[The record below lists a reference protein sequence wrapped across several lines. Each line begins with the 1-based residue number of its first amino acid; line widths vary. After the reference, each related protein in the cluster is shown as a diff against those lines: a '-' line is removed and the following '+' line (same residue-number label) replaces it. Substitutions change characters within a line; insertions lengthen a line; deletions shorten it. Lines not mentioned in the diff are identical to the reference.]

1 MAPIFTGSK
10 FGFGGGA
17 AGPAGPFSATGGT
30 KISEPDGYTYH
41 YFTASGPNPFNVSQ
55 ISEPGSVDYVIIG
68 SGGAGCGQPAGN
80 NYGGGGGGAGG
91 VRTGSITASVQN
103 YTFNVAGIT
112 TALSANY
119 LGVMGSPSSAFGVD
133 AQGGGSGGGYA
144 QATVETNG
152 GSGGGQ
158 SSYEPTVGLGNRVTG
173 TTTPAPAQGNNG
185 GTLGSAPNTASGGGG
200 GAGGV
205 GGNSSGATGG
215 AGGNGTAFPTWTI
228 PPSYGTP
235 GPNGSLRYFAGGGG
249 GGGNSAA
256 GLGSYG
262 GGGAGASSASAT
274 PGTVN
279 TGGGGGSTGGNGT
292 LNGGSGG
299 SGIIIVRYLT

>member
-10 FGFGGGA
+10 FGFGRSADA
-17 AGPAGPFSATGGT
+17 ATTLGFSATGGT

-55 ISEPGSVDYVIIG
+55 ISESGSVDYVIIG
-68 SGGAGCGQPAGN
+68 SGGAGCGQPSGN

-112 TALSANY
+112 TALSTSY
-119 LGVMGSPSSAFGVD
+119 SGVMGSPSSAFGVE
-133 AQGGGSGGGYA
+133 AQGGGSGGGYN
-144 QATVETNG
+144 QPLPETNG

-158 SSYEPTVGLGNRVTG
+158 SNYTASVGLGNRVTG
-173 TTTPAPAQGNNG
+173 TTTPAPAQGNDG
-185 GTLGSAPNTASGGGG
+185 GGNASTSSGGGG

-205 GGNSSGATGG
+205 GGDANSATGG

-249 GGGNSAA
+249 GGGNSNG

-262 GGGAGASSASAT
+262 GGGAGAASANAT

-279 TGGGGGSTGGNGT
+279 TGGGGGSTGGNGS
-292 LNGGSGG
+292 LSGGDGG

>member
-1 MAPIFTGSK
+1 MAPFFTGITRGIGGAG
-10 FGFGGGA
+10 FGNMRGFGGRI
-17 AGPAGPFSATGGT
+17 FATGGT

-41 YFTASGPNPFNVSQ
+41 YFTTAGPNPFNVSGNP
-55 ISEPGSVDYVIIG
+55 ITVDYIIIG
-68 SGGAGCGQPAGN
+68 SGGAGCGQPGGN

-119 LGVMGSPSSAFGVD
+119 LGVMGSPSSAFGVE

-144 QATVETNG
+144 QPLPETNG

-158 SSYEPTVGLGNRVTG
+158 SNYTASVGLGNRVTG
-173 TTTPAPAQGNNG
+173 TTTPAPAQGNDG
-185 GTLGSAPNTASGGGG
+185 GGPASAASGGGG
-200 GAGGV
+200 GAGSV
-205 GGNSSGATGG
+205 GGNATPGTGG

-235 GPNGSLRYFAGGGG
+235 GPSTPLRYFAGGGG
-249 GGGNSAA
+249 GGGNSA
-256 GLGSYG
+256 GGTSSYG
-262 GGGAGASSASAT
+262 GGGAGSAGTSANS
-274 PGTVN
+274 GTIN
-279 TGGGGGSTGGNGT
+279 TGGGGGSTGNNGS
-292 LNGGSGG
+292 LDGGSGG